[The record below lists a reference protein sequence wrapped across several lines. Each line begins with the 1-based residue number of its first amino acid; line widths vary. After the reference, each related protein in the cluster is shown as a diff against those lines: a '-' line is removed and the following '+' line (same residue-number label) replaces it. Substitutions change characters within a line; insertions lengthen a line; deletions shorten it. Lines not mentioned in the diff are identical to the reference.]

1 MGLNLDFL
9 KFSDKKTKR
18 GKKSGLKGKVKKE
31 FDETFTLKNI
41 WKNLALFCLFF
52 GFILKH
58 LPVISKIPLPFLGSV
73 GGFGSLLFLVS
84 ALYLAYKHR
93 DVVTTIFSIM
103 KFFII
108 SGISLVFMT
117 LFGGIYYYFQR
128 GKLDKAIRKSLDI
141 TGLPE
146 SVGGGSRRRE
156 RAVTGKQRGGADEK
170 TSSSSLPPGV
180 STERYRQLEK
190 EREAKRKSLKKR
202 VDGLVSMIPVN
213 ILSEL
218 GKDYKKR
225 LLSFVVVYILSLNYF
240 VIYKT
245 YSSPRKVGKLDKEE
259 NEAFWAGIRG
269 FCFAMFICFMMSFR
283 MLMRQKGEDIA
294 KNMKKIAEY
303 SVMFSLITGFS
314 SAFTKYLVKGPL
326 SFIFN
331 MI

>member
-1 MGLNLDFL
+1 MGFNLDFL

-18 GKKSGLKGKVKKE
+18 GKKSGLKGKVKKK

-41 WKNLALFCLFF
+41 RKNLALFCLFF

-146 SVGGGSRRRE
+146 TVSGGGRR
-156 RAVTGKQRGGADEK
+156 KQRGGADK
-170 TSSSSLPPGV
+170 KRPASLPPGV
-180 STERYRQLEK
+180 PTERYEELKKEREK

-245 YSSPRKVGKLDKEE
+245 YSSPQKVGKLDKEE

-314 SAFTKYLVKGPL
+314 SAFTKYLVNGPL